1 MNNPEFVYNEYIVQ
15 NKTTVQLAEEWQLPK
30 STVYNITK
38 KLGLVGTKLA
48 DKVTYCNENKFS
60 VNDEIFCYLAGL
72 ISADGYIDEK
82 NHRVTL
88 RMNIDAKEILEKLH
102 DYFEVSNPVVPYSGT
117 GGYTQGYT
125 MYDLTISSKKLLDEL
140 RKLNIYGRK
149 KDLLVRFPNMSK
161 LNDTQQEMYM
171 RGLWDGDGTSYTN
184 KRITD
189 ILEESQLMISAIGKF
204 LKIKLNIDCYYDINN
219 KGFPRL
225 SIRTNDWY
233 IFYEWLYRH
242 NLNCCIKY
250 KYTNYLNNK

>member
-1 MNNPEFVYNEYIVQ
+1 MAYNKTNKEKIQFYLNNPEFVYNEYIVQ

-72 ISADGYIDEK
+72 ISADGYIDER

-149 KDLLVRFPNMSK
+149 KRSFSK
-161 LNDTQQEMYM
+161 
-171 RGLWDGDGTSYTN
+171 
-184 KRITD
+184 
-189 ILEESQLMISAIGKF
+189 IS
-204 LKIKLNIDCYYDINN
+204 
-219 KGFPRL
+219 
-225 SIRTNDWY
+225 
-233 IFYEWLYRH
+233 
-242 NLNCCIKY
+242 
-250 KYTNYLNNK
+250 